1 MIALNINYERKL
13 HMVTYAC
20 LALMFLFVI
29 IKSLIYY
36 SRRKQIIA
44 PVELDRKLL
53 TLINHEER
61 EL

>member
-1 MIALNINYERKL
+1 
-13 HMVTYAC
+13 MVTYAC
-20 LALMFLFVI
+20 LILMFLFVV
-29 IKSLIYY
+29 IKSFIYY

-44 PVELDRKLL
+44 PAELDSKLL

>member
-1 MIALNINYERKL
+1 
-13 HMVTYAC
+13 MVTYAC
-20 LALMFLFVI
+20 LILMFLFVV
-29 IKSLIYY
+29 IKSFIYY

-44 PVELDRKLL
+44 PAELDRKLL